1 MASLFRIPVA
11 THNVGGI
18 HLTLSCIHVGLS
30 IMDFLTSETA
40 MGGPDG
46 GVLALAKN
54 PPVVKGGF
62 AQRPEAPGLGVDLNE
77 EIFRQRQ
84 SRRGSQFQDWI

>member
-1 MASLFRIPVA
+1 
-11 THNVGGI
+11 
-18 HLTLSCIHVGLS
+18 
-30 IMDFLTSETA
+30 
-40 MGGPDG
+40 MGGADG
-46 GVLALAKN
+46 GVLALDKN

-84 SRRGSQFQDWI
+84 SRRGGQFQDWI